1 MVSSALRRSSSSASF
16 THGSCSRM
24 VRLDSR
30 GREGQQRARQRR
42 VILRQILVKRDLPL
56 FQRHRR
62 PQQGKA
68 AGKRRQQPVQA
79 VQKAALLGKAHL
91 FDAPQLVLH
100 RHAGGVPG
108 EALVGEIRRHA
119 QFQNAAAQIALQLGE
134 GLVVQI
140 LHHEFR
146 TASLRQRE
154 DAGAVGLVDVPWVV
168 PCMPYSARKAL
179 ATDCISS
186 MAPESSRLYA
196 SSRPVTISKSP
207 QVWQLLLKGTSARCP
222 GRFFL
227 RRAQSRPLTVPC
239 EGRDPLL
246 LVEHPAYGVVRAL
259 EQPDGGAERLT
270 GLAAADAEAGEGSH
284 RHTRTPDCSS
294 HTSANPSPQMLMSRP
309 MSKSR

>member
-30 GREGQQRARQRR
+30 GEGQQRARQRR

-56 FQRHRR
+56 FQRHRH

-79 VQKAALLGKAHL
+79 VQKAALLGKPHL
-91 FDAPQLVLH
+91 LDAPQLVLH

-108 EALVGEIRRHA
+108 EALVGEVRRHA
-119 QFQNAAAQIALQLGE
+119 QFQNTAAQIALQLGQ
-134 GLVVQI
+134 GLVIQI

-146 TASLRQRE
+146 PASLRQRE
-154 DAGAVGLVDVPWVV
+154 DAGAVGLVDVALGRSLHPVQGEEGVGHRLHIVHSPGEQQVV
-168 PCMPYSARKAL
+168 RVHQTRHHLEIAAGLAVVVEGHQRQMPRQ
-179 ATDCISS
+179 I
-186 MAPESSRLYA
+186 
-196 SSRPVTISKSP
+196 
-207 QVWQLLLKGTSARCP
+207 
-222 GRFFL
+222 FL
-227 RRAQSRPLTVPC
+227 RRAQSHPLTVPC

-259 EQPDGGAERLT
+259 EQPDGGAERLP

-294 HTSANPSPQMLMSRP
+294 HTSAKPSPQMLMSRP